1 MLGIP
6 SIRPAIS
13 SYLLYLWNW
22 VCKFVCVRVCVC
34 LCRRVSNKISAG
46 SLQPEVIPLWNVLKA
61 LRIPPPAQNSA
72 SLSHNLLLHFL
83 MLSFPS
89 ESLLLISICH
99 SISFIR
105 CHLQPTPLRCAFH
118 ICMNNE
124 MLLLVEHRDRF
135 FMYKVHSNDYYISFL
150 SHLQFLSQFL
160 AHYTILLL
168 WGQTESIQ

>member
-1 MLGIP
+1 MLEIT

-13 SYLLYLWNW
+13 SYLLYLWNL
-22 VCKFVCVRVCVC
+22 VCKFVCARVC
-34 LCRRVSNKISAG
+34 LYRRVSNKISAG

-61 LRIPPPAQNSA
+61 LRIPPLAQNSA

-105 CHLQPTPLRCAFH
+105 CHLQPTPLRCTFH
-118 ICMNNE
+118 IWMNNE
-124 MLLLVEHRDRF
+124 KPLLVEHRTQILYIKFILMISGYVF
-135 FMYKVHSNDYYISFL
+135 FLIFSLSLLIPCSFNI
-150 SHLQFLSQFL
+150 
-160 AHYTILLL
+160 A
-168 WGQTESIQ
+168 